1 MRRNGQVTAGMTFR
15 TERLKAHEDCFGPD
29 SDDDTSLKIDV
40 QVFYKHM
47 HDQDWSEDKGRLL
60 KLFAEWEANGCQGAM
75 ANSGTTP
82 LDWATDHSTAC
93 HQEEE
98 YKATFTSHVRQML
111 QSREASQFFQDHAG
125 KMPETFLEAVCAVR
139 GPNEWQPP
147 PPPAA

>member
-1 MRRNGQVTAGMTFR
+1 MRRNSQATADMACRAGR
-15 TERLKAHEDCFGPD
+15 QKVHEECFGPL
-29 SDDDTSLKIDV
+29 SDDGTSLQVDV
-40 QVFYKHM
+40 QAFYKHM
-47 HDQDWSEDKGRLL
+47 NDQDWSEGKGRLM

-75 ANSGTTP
+75 ANSGMTP

-98 YKATFTSHVRQML
+98 YKANFTAHVRQML
-111 QSREASQFFQDHAG
+111 QSREGSQFFQDHAG